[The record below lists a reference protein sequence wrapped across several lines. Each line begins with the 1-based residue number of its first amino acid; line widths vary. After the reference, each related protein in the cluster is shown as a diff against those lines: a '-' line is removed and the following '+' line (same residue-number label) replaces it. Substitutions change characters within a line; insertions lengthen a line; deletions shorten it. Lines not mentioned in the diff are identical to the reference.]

1 VPTPIVNDGMT
12 FATVVTL
19 SDNHDPAKMDID
31 KDPKQRLLELTTRAF
46 PHCPLRVKKLKLAN
60 DYQFTLKVNEVTGAL
75 FHDIGNL
82 QTKTCRLVED
92 FLSVHKES
100 IKQRLSWPVNSL
112 GRHAVLKFQVRLLN
126 PSSLPLE

>member
-1 VPTPIVNDGMT
+1 VEL
-12 FATVVTL
+12 AT
-19 SDNHDPAKMDID
+19 
-31 KDPKQRLLELTTRAF
+31 EAF
-46 PHCPLRVKKLKLAN
+46 PHCPLRIKKLKLAN
-60 DYQFTLKVNEVTGAL
+60 DYRFTLKTNETTGVL
-75 FHDIGNL
+75 IHDIGNS

-112 GRHAVLKFQVRLLN
+112 GQHAVLKFQVRLLN